1 MRRSLPGSSLRRRR
15 RHADN
20 DVLGRVSRE
29 APPLNFAIVLVGSR
43 AFLVLA
49 IETAID
55 LSLMDGLNPLIDFV
69 LLLLH
74 LILVDLTLKSA
85 ECCFSI
91 AALAIITERVEDGV
105 DLPRLKRTLNSRRLI
120 ILGVDFRG

>member
-55 LSLMDGLNPLIDFV
+55 LSLMDGLDPLINFV
-69 LLLLH
+69 LLFLH
-74 LILVDLTLKSA
+74 PILVDLTLESV
-85 ECCFSI
+85 E
-91 AALAIITERVEDGV
+91 AASGSPLSPSSLSESGMV
-105 DLPRLKRTLNSRRLI
+105 LI
-120 ILGVDFRG
+120 CHA